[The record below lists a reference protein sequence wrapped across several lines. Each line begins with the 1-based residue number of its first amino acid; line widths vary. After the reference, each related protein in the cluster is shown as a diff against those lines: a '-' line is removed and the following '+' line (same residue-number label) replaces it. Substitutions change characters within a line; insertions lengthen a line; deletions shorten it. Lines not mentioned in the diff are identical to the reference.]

1 MPSFTCSARLIGLD
15 ASSTFDD
22 LLGLKSAAA
31 AKKGAMKA
39 PSGKAALSG
48 HAAARSMH
56 RMGVV
61 RQLTAQHLVDGRPL
75 LLEMQVGRYLKV
87 TC

>member
-1 MPSFTCSARLIGLD
+1 LD
-15 ASSTFDD
+15 ALSTFDD
-22 LLGLKSAAA
+22 LLGLKGAA

-39 PSGKAALSG
+39 PSGKAAMSG

-61 RQLTAQHLVDGRPL
+61 RQVTAQHLVDGRPL
-75 LLEMQVGRYLKV
+75 LLEMQVGRNAAIPFQL
-87 TC
+87 